1 MIKYKRSNTLSQFTY
16 ILLLNYWF
24 FFFRCEEPA
33 QRTTKMSGEPTR
45 GPGCHGDRT
54 TGLFPPV
61 IRGGNGVLQE
71 SRKISQ
77 KHKVKTSAGKTKVGP
92 LLSADSK
99 LTLK

>member
-1 MIKYKRSNTLSQFTY
+1 MIKYKRSNTFPSLHF

-33 QRTTKMSGEPTR
+33 QRTTKMSGEPTG

-92 LLSADSK
+92 LFSADSK

>member
-1 MIKYKRSNTLSQFTY
+1 
-16 ILLLNYWF
+16 
-24 FFFRCEEPA
+24 
-33 QRTTKMSGEPTR
+33 MSGEPTG

-61 IRGGNGVLQE
+61 IWGGNGVLQE
-71 SRKISQ
+71 SGKISQ

-99 LTLK
+99 LTWKEDVSCWYENQNSFTFWG